1 MNVSSS
7 DSPSPSVVEDEEL
20 DEELLIK
27 LPIKELNQEL
37 KQRSFNKSD
46 IKRLKKSR
54 RTYKNRSYAKLHFKN
69 KDIEML
75 QLGEEVSNM
84 RKQELQILQD
94 LDLKSF
100 KEAEIRLEVVKRL
113 LAEIDDY
120 AKSNNLNLS
129 DSDDG

>member
-1 MNVSSS
+1 MNVSSI

-37 KQRSFNKSD
+37 KKRSFDKSD
-46 IKRLKKSR
+46 IKRLKKRR
-54 RTYKNRSYAKLHFKN
+54 RTHKNRSYAKLHFKK
-69 KDIEML
+69 KDAEML
-75 QLGEEVSNM
+75 QLDEEVSNM
-84 RKQELQILQD
+84 RKQELQMLQD
-94 LDLKSF
+94 LNLKSF
-100 KEAEIRLEVVKRL
+100 KEAEIQLKVVKRL